1 MNHTLPLP
9 AAVSRTRA
17 LAVGSTLA
25 LITLGLLW
33 ELWLAPTGRGT
44 LALKVLP
51 LALSIS
57 GLLKLRL
64 PTYRWVSLLVWLYVA
79 EGAVRASTDAG
90 LSAMLALIEL
100 ALCLLL
106 FTACALHVRARLRSV
121 RPAAT

>member
-1 MNHTLPLP
+1 MNHTPPLP

-51 LALSIS
+51 LALSLN

-100 ALCLLL
+100 GLCLLS

-121 RPAAT
+121 RPAVT